1 MLIPPV
7 KLYDRGQF
15 RQDIVDILQSN
26 SRQPGSLYGDL
37 NGQLS
42 ALELGGRRLDALIA
56 EYGLDMIRAALAEL
70 RRRAEQL
77 MRANIAELPDG
88 PYSAAE
94 WLDNGG
100 NVNQPLLLTPALT
113 VPGNR
118 IPLD

>member
-37 NGQLS
+37 NGQLR

-56 EYGLDMIRAALAEL
+56 EYGLDMIRADLAEL
-70 RRRAEQL
+70 SRRPAQL
-77 MRANIAELPDG
+77 MRANIANLPDG
-88 PYSAAE
+88 TYSPEDRQA
-94 WLDNGG
+94 NKSG
-100 NVNQPLLLTPALT
+100 
-113 VPGNR
+113 R
-118 IPLD
+118 